1 MDTPKNSKSL
11 KSIVILLKTDCIRL
25 LKEIDA
31 LYETTHKAWQNTV
44 GGNLVALHL
53 LQGV

>member
-1 MDTPKNSKSL
+1 MRRL
-11 KSIVILLKTDCIRL
+11 ILEVQRYRLL

-53 LQGV
+53 LQGVMFMERFRIG